1 MGPMNGTFLW
11 FHSGECPSAPCQD
24 EYEAED
30 NNLEPTERVDADD
43 EFGVEADDV
52 EDVSQLEIAPRRS
65 RERLVTLFEWETW
78 AWGKDVGIWC
88 LGVEIE
94 TGMWKQWGFVNGFEN
109 CSGWPL
115 FGRNYLRLVV
125 FDWKKRGDGNKS
137 APVPRLTR

>member
-1 MGPMNGTFLW
+1 MVSEWDTMFSHICKTVCKRLPHGSHMGPMNGTFLW

-78 AWGKDVGIWC
+78 AWGKDVGI
-88 LGVEIE
+88 
-94 TGMWKQWGFVNGFEN
+94 
-109 CSGWPL
+109 
-115 FGRNYLRLVV
+115 
-125 FDWKKRGDGNKS
+125 
-137 APVPRLTR
+137 